1 MFCCEHVKSL
11 AASWRLVGP
20 LSLQNRGSSY
30 ISTRSPKVNSVGCP
44 EHWTAACNSCI
55 RCLHQE
61 VSRNHTPSVTHASW
75 DGPRARFSLIHCLSM
90 MFQQTLQLLWPFK
103 AWRGIKIVKI
113 LYLAENSSIWNKLYS
128 FNKNIKKNTVDSSC
142 FMCFWYR
149 GLILTVMAGAHIGLY
164 PETRPEL

>member
-1 MFCCEHVKSL
+1 MLCIDYNIDDVCVFTFQGVAKGQLWTSHLGVLLSSVFCCEHVKSL

-30 ISTRSPKVNSVGCP
+30 ISTRSPKVSSVGCP

-55 RCLHQE
+55 RCLQE

-90 MFQQTLQLLWPFK
+90 MFQQTLHLLWPFK

-113 LYLAENSSIWNKLYS
+113 LYLAENSSI
-128 FNKNIKKNTVDSSC
+128 
-142 FMCFWYR
+142 
-149 GLILTVMAGAHIGLY
+149 
-164 PETRPEL
+164 